1 MLGSPDVPRLSN
13 SAVRAIRDTL
23 GAHYWIVLI
32 LGQWLAW
39 VPVTVL
45 WLVVS
50 ARYYDASGSEV
61 VRSASAAGLLTLVA
75 ASWIPLRARES
86 IRVVTRW
93 RRSSNPTLGD
103 TYAAWTAATTSAYS
117 QYKRDAV
124 LVNVFAIAS
133 SCMLAGLTWHTTPLG
148 LGAMV
153 IASLI
158 PAAFATVMGYG
169 TLELLTRPSVEDISA
184 SLPEDF
190 EFERLGLPLQR
201 RLRVSILVFTS
212 FSGIAVLGL
221 LGPGGGPLQL
231 LAGALV
237 SAVVGML
244 ISGWL
249 DLVLSHGVTGPVEAL
264 RAGLQ
269 RVQHDDLAV
278 EVPVTS
284 SDELGE
290 LARAFNLMV
299 RDLRERDRLQATF
312 STYLDKKIARIVMED
327 AIPEQGF
334 EVDASILFCDVK
346 GFTSFAESADPADVI
361 ARLNQVLALAVPIVE
376 EHGGYV
382 DKFIGDGLLA
392 VFGAPGELADH
403 ADRAVSAAERITAAV
418 RASGSELEMVAG
430 VNTGRVVAGVVG
442 AAGRLSFSVIGDT
455 VNVAARVEAATR
467 DTGDRVLIT
476 AATRAALARP
486 LELKA
491 RGSVVLKGKAKPVE
505 LFAIP

>member
-1 MLGSPDVPRLSN
+1 
-13 SAVRAIRDTL
+13 
-23 GAHYWIVLI
+23 
-32 LGQWLAW
+32 
-39 VPVTVL
+39 
-45 WLVVS
+45 
-50 ARYYDASGSEV
+50 
-61 VRSASAAGLLTLVA
+61 
-75 ASWIPLRARES
+75 
-86 IRVVTRW
+86 
-93 RRSSNPTLGD
+93 
-103 TYAAWTAATTSAYS
+103 
-117 QYKRDAV
+117 
-124 LVNVFAIAS
+124 
-133 SCMLAGLTWHTTPLG
+133 
-148 LGAMV
+148 
-153 IASLI
+153 
-158 PAAFATVMGYG
+158 
-169 TLELLTRPSVEDISA
+169 
-184 SLPEDF
+184 
-190 EFERLGLPLQR
+190 
-201 RLRVSILVFTS
+201 
-212 FSGIAVLGL
+212 
-221 LGPGGGPLQL
+221 
-231 LAGALV
+231 
-237 SAVVGML
+237 
-244 ISGWL
+244 
-249 DLVLSHGVTGPVEAL
+249 
-264 RAGLQ
+264 
-269 RVQHDDLAV
+269 V

-312 STYLDKKIARIVMED
+312 STYLDKEIARIVMED
-327 AIPEQGF
+327 AIPEHGF
-334 EVDASILFCDVK
+334 EVEASILFCDVK
-346 GFTSFAESADPADVI
+346 GFTSFAESADPADVV

-392 VFGAPGELADH
+392 VFGAPGELPDH